1 MSEFENYESDAAV
14 AAALAE
20 RQAHLTVGHL
30 TDGVALIDRNAIE
43 IDLEQYQMGRSRVRG
58 QSHSSDIDS
67 FNNYVINSLTNYEPE
82 EVLIFVDDAA
92 MSAIAILNFKVEGHE
107 QGHLDHKAIL
117 NAKKTVIF
125 DTLHRRHML
134 GRMTQK
140 MFAEFLEDWGHFV
153 IARDS
158 EGNVIANS
166 RAVSAIRNMRIDES
180 AQTDSHAGNYR
191 ESRSRLESVEARSI
205 YGALPAYFTVKDE
218 CYQGFT
224 ERNLKLRLS
233 IGQNEGKPEFKLEI
247 VSLQILEDELAKE
260 FAAII
265 DEDFEGACD
274 VLIGSF
280 QG

>member
-30 TDGVALIDRNAIE
+30 TDGVALIDRNAIK
-43 IDLEQYQMGRSRVRG
+43 IDLEKYQMGRSRVRG
-58 QSHSSDIDS
+58 QFHSSDIDS
-67 FNNYVINSLTNYEPE
+67 FNNYVSNNAEPE
-82 EVLIFVDDAA
+82 EVRIFVDDAA

-117 NAKKTVIF
+117 NAKKTVVF

-134 GRMTQK
+134 GRVTQK
-140 MFAEFLEDWGHFV
+140 TFAEFLEDWGHFV

-191 ESRSRLESVEARSI
+191 ESRSRLESVEAKSI
-205 YGALPAYFTVKDE
+205 DGALPAYFTVKDE

-233 IGQNEGKPEFKLEI
+233 IGQDEGKPEFKLEI
-247 VSLQILEDELAKE
+247 VSLQILKDELTKE
-260 FAAII
+260 FAAIV
-265 DEDFEGACD
+265 EESFEGACD

>member
-30 TDGVALIDRNAIE
+30 TDGVALIDRNAIK
-43 IDLEQYQMGRSRVRG
+43 IDLEKYQMGRSRVRG
-58 QSHSSDIDS
+58 QFHSSDIDS
-67 FNNYVINSLTNYEPE
+67 FNNYVSNNAEPE
-82 EVLIFVDDAA
+82 EVRIFVDDAA

-117 NAKKTVIF
+117 NAKKTVVF

-134 GRMTQK
+134 GRVTQK
-140 MFAEFLEDWGHFV
+140 TFAEFLEDWGHFV

-191 ESRSRLESVEARSI
+191 ESRSRLESVEAKSI
-205 YGALPAYFTVKDE
+205 DGALPAYFTVKDE

-224 ERNLKLRLS
+224 ERSLKLRLS
-233 IGQNEGKPEFKLEI
+233 IGQDEGKPEFKLEI
-247 VSLQILEDELAKE
+247 VSLQILEDELTKE
-260 FAAII
+260 FAAIV
-265 DEDFEGACD
+265 EESFEGACD

>member
-20 RQAHLTVGHL
+20 RQAHLSVGHL

-43 IDLEQYQMGRSRVRG
+43 IGLEQYQMGRSRVRG
-58 QSHSSDIDS
+58 QFHSSDIDS
-67 FNNYVINSLTNYEPE
+67 FNNYVSNNAEPE
-82 EVLIFVDDAA
+82 EVRIFVDDAA

-117 NAKKTVIF
+117 NAKKTVVF

-134 GRMTQK
+134 GRVTQK
-140 MFAEFLEDWGHFV
+140 TFAEFLEDWGHFV

-191 ESRSRLESVEARSI
+191 ESRSRLESVEAKSI
-205 YGALPAYFTVKDE
+205 DGALPAYFTVKDE

-233 IGQNEGKPEFKLEI
+233 IGQDKGKPEFKLEI
-247 VSLQILEDELAKE
+247 VSLQILEDELTKE
-260 FAAII
+260 FAAIV
-265 DEDFEGACD
+265 EESFEGACD

>member
-58 QSHSSDIDS
+58 QFRSSDIDS
-67 FNNYVINSLTNYEPE
+67 FNNYVSNNAEPE
-82 EVLIFVDDAA
+82 EVRIFVDDAA
-92 MSAIAILNFKVEGHE
+92 MSAIAILNFKVEDHE

-117 NAKKTVIF
+117 NAKETVVF
-125 DTLHRRHML
+125 DTLHRMHML
-134 GRMTQK
+134 GRVTQK
-140 MFAEFLEDWGHFV
+140 TFAEFLEDWGHFV

-158 EGNVIANS
+158 EGSVIANS

-191 ESRSRLESVEARSI
+191 ESRSRLESVEAKSI
-205 YGALPAYFTVKDE
+205 DGALPAYFTVKDE

-233 IGQNEGKPEFKLEI
+233 IGQDEGKPEFKLEI
-247 VSLQILEDELAKE
+247 VSLQILKDELTKE
-260 FAAII
+260 FAAIV
-265 DEDFEGACD
+265 EESFEGACD